1 MEIKVYKRTDFET
14 AEFEDILGQ
23 YDLFLEYYKS
33 LPPAVKTNFDLGLTL
48 MVNKDYFRK
57 YNRSSINRDLEI
69 IPEVMKFIY
78 HTNEIVN
85 TIKIEE
91 FISYE
96 TLSAT
101 ISNYSITNLKSK
113 GEEINSHEETL
124 SQNLFYLINDYF
136 SWLISKEEY
145 NKNIDHSKYREITNI
160 QLRANSKIKITPH
173 EIKKQTKLI
182 NLKSNYS
189 PANQVLRNVIN
200 KLISMGYIC
209 NSQKPLLKKVFI
221 GFDIERNEKIIWKRN
236 LGELS
241 YFLSLLKDKKIIDY
255 EYFSDVC
262 NIASQFFVNKKSNTI
277 SSEQIFKSRNPNEK
291 SKDMINNLFKNP

>member
-1 MEIKVYKRTDFET
+1 MEIKAYKRTDFET
-14 AEFEDILGQ
+14 DEFEDILGQ

-189 PANQVLRNVIN
+189 PTTITIRKIFDNLIILGYVN
-200 KLISMGYIC
+200 KT
-209 NSQKPLLKKVFI
+209 QKPLLRDVFV
-221 GFDIERNEKIIWKRN
+221 GFEIDRNEKIIWKKN

-241 YFLSLLKDKKIIDY
+241 YFLRLLKDKKIIDY
-255 EYFSDVC
+255 ENFKDVC
-262 NIASQFFVNKKSNTI
+262 SIASQFFKYKKSESI
-277 SSEQIFKSRNPNEK
+277 SGDQIFKSRTPNEE
-291 SKDMINNLFKNP
+291 SKAKIDRLFN

>member
-1 MEIKVYKRTDFET
+1 MKGTIYKRADFET
-14 AEFEDILGQ
+14 DELKDTLGF
-23 YDLFLEYYKS
+23 YDLFIEYYNTLSDTEKN
-33 LPPAVKTNFDLGLTL
+33 NFDLGLTL
-48 MVNKDYFRK
+48 VVNTDYFRK
-57 YNRSSINRDLEI
+57 YNRSSINRNLEI
-69 IPEVMKFIY
+69 IPEVMNFLY

-113 GEEINSHEETL
+113 GEEINSHEEIL

-160 QLRANSKIKITPH
+160 QLRANSKMKISSH
-173 EIKKQTKLI
+173 EIIKQTKLI
-182 NLKSNYS
+182 NLKSNYRPS
-189 PANQVLRNVIN
+189 NHVLRNVIN

-241 YFLSLLKDKKIIDY
+241 YFLRLLNDKKVIDY

-262 NIASQFFVNKKSNTI
+262 NIASQFFVNKKSNII

-291 SKDMINNLFKNP
+291 SKDMINNLFINP